1 MRVAHLSIR
10 SLRNK
15 MDELRCLQSL
25 CKFELLAITESHLD
39 KILSD
44 SELDIE
50 GMRILRLDRQG
61 RKGGGCVLYF
71 AEHLQAVHR
80 KDLFTEGLEAIW
92 LQVKTASTL
101 SLFSVT
107 YRPPDNNLFFD
118 RISILLEKA
127 WLKINNSFLLGDIN
141 CDFHSRRP

>member
-1 MRVAHLSIR
+1 MRVAHLNIR

-25 CKFELLAITESHLD
+25 CKFELLAIMESHLD
-39 KILSD
+39 KIVSD

-127 WLKINNSFLLGDIN
+127 WLKTNNSFLFGNID